1 MSHIH
6 LPDGVI
12 PPFWWITGLILCL
25 ALLWIF
31 AGRIKKDEVRR
42 KIPFAGVIG
51 ALMLIFMSVPLGILP
66 VHLNLAVLCGILAG
80 PGLGF
85 VAVFAVNTILALI
98 GHGGFTVIGLNTLLM
113 GGEAILGYYIFRAAS
128 GRLGSASSAV
138 TANILA
144 LLLSTVLMILIVGT
158 SVGLGEALLP
168 HDHTHES
175 VHAGEDHID
184 DRENNSESHS
194 GEIKDA
200 RFLFLTGWTAVIAVI
215 LAGILLESLVTGLIV
230 SFFSK
235 VRPDL
240 LKPAAEG

>member
-1 MSHIH
+1 
-6 LPDGVI
+6 
-12 PPFWWITGLILCL
+12 
-25 ALLWIF
+25 
-31 AGRIKKDEVRR
+31 
-42 KIPFAGVIG
+42 
-51 ALMLIFMSVPLGILP
+51 
-66 VHLNLAVLCGILAG
+66 
-80 PGLGF
+80 
-85 VAVFAVNTILALI
+85 
-98 GHGGFTVIGLNTLLM
+98 M

-215 LAGILLESLVTGLIV
+215 LRAYCWITGNRAYRKFLFKGQAGSAEAGGGERREIAHIAAIDHMANNGDSFLNARPITKVSMALL
-230 SFFSK
+230 F
-235 VRPDL
+235 
-240 LKPAAEG
+240 